1 MGTGLIMPAWRMTG
15 RAAELAQLDAA
26 IGAGGAGGVV
36 LAGTA
41 GAGRTR
47 LLREALHRASRDG
60 RDVLQIAATRC
71 TAAIPFGAVAS
82 LLPPGG
88 PAAGPPWELLRRA
101 TDHLVRPTA
110 QPPLVVGADD
120 VHLLDPESAAL
131 LHHLVLHGA
140 VFLLA
145 AVRAGEP
152 APDAVAALWKDGL
165 AGRLTVHPL
174 PAAAI
179 DDLLVQALGT
189 AVQDGARQH
198 IQWVTSGSPLL
209 LRELLAGALDEGAL
223 VRQETGWG
231 WKDQPYYGAAL
242 VEVVDGWL
250 AALGDGSRTVLEV
263 VACAE
268 PLPAELLNE
277 LADRG
282 ALDPA
287 AVETAERLGVIS
299 CGYSG
304 SRQVMRPAHPIYGE
318 VIRATLPRGKAQRIA
333 GWLAGAGAGLGAGT
347 RHRTGTP
354 RPAPAAVPA
363 VDGLPLTRREHEIAL
378 LATSGLT
385 SKAIAASLQLSV
397 RTVNNHL
404 ARTYAKAGISCR
416 AELAAIMTRTA
427 MAGSPA
433 ATAGLPAA
441 PHGPAAPPAGLPAE
455 GAA

>member
-26 IGAGGAGGVV
+26 IGAGRAGGVV

-41 GAGRTR
+41 GAGKTR
-47 LLREALHRASRDG
+47 LLREALHRASRAG
-60 RDVLQIAATRC
+60 RDVTQVAATRC
-71 TAAIPFGAVAS
+71 TAAIPFGAVAG

-88 PAAGPPWELLRRA
+88 PAAGPSWELLRRA
-101 TDHLVRPTA
+101 TDHLSRPTSQA
-110 QPPLVVGADD
+110 PLVVGADD

-131 LHHLVLHGA
+131 LHYLVLHGA

-145 AVRAGEP
+145 AVQAGEP

-174 PAAAI
+174 PAAAM

-198 IQWVTSGSPLL
+198 IRWVTGGSPLL

-287 AVETAERLGVIS
+287 AVETAERRGVIS

-333 GWLAGAGAGLGAGT
+333 GWLAGTGAGVGAGT
-347 RHRTGTP
+347 RHRTGP
-354 RPAPAAVPA
+354 ARPAPAAAPV

-385 SKAIAASLQLSV
+385 SKAIAASLHLSV

-427 MAGSPA
+427 LAGSP
-433 ATAGLPAA
+433 
-441 PHGPAAPPAGLPAE
+441 GPAAGLPAE

>member
-26 IGAGGAGGVV
+26 IGAGGAGGIV

-41 GAGRTR
+41 GAGKTR
-47 LLREALHRASRDG
+47 LLREALHRASRGG
-60 RDVLQIAATRC
+60 RDVVQVAATRC

-82 LLPPGG
+82 LLPRGG

-101 TDHLVRPTA
+101 ADHVTRPTSQA
-110 QPPLVVGADD
+110 PLVVGADD
-120 VHLLDPESAAL
+120 AHLLEPESAAL

-145 AVRAGEP
+145 AVEAGEP

-174 PAAAI
+174 PAAAM
-179 DDLLVQALGT
+179 DDLLAQALGT

-231 WKDQPYYGAAL
+231 WKDRPYYGAAL

-287 AVETAERLGVIS
+287 AVETAERRGVIS
-299 CGYSG
+299 SGYSG
-304 SRQVMRPAHPIYGE
+304 SRQVMRPGHPIYGE

-333 GWLAGAGAGLGAGT
+333 GWLAGAGAGVGAGP

-354 RPAPAAVPA
+354 RPAPAAMPT

-385 SKAIAASLQLSV
+385 SKAIAASLHLSV

-427 MAGSPA
+427 L
-433 ATAGLPAA
+433 TAPR
-441 PHGPAAPPAGLPAE
+441 GPAAPPAGLPAE

>member
-26 IGAGGAGGVV
+26 IGAGRAGGVV

-41 GAGRTR
+41 GAGKTR
-47 LLREALHRASRDG
+47 LLREAIHRAGRDG
-60 RDVLQIAATRC
+60 RDVVQVAATRC
-71 TAAIPFGAVAS
+71 TAAIPFGAVAG

-88 PAAGPPWELLRRA
+88 PAAGPPWELLRWA
-101 TDHLVRPTA
+101 ADQLTRPTA
-110 QPPLVVGADD
+110 QAPLVVGADD

-174 PAAAI
+174 PAAAM

-198 IQWVTSGSPLL
+198 IQWVTRGSPLL

-287 AVETAERLGVIS
+287 AVETAERSGVIS

-304 SRQVMRPAHPIYGE
+304 SRQVMRPGHPIYGE

-333 GWLAGAGAGLGAGT
+333 GWLAGAGAGT

-354 RPAPAAVPA
+354 RPASAPAPA
-363 VDGLPLTRREHEIAL
+363 MDGLPLTRREHEIAL

-427 MAGSPA
+427 LAGSLASP
-433 ATAGLPAA
+433 AGLPAA
-441 PHGPAAPPAGLPAE
+441 LYGPAAPPAGLPAE